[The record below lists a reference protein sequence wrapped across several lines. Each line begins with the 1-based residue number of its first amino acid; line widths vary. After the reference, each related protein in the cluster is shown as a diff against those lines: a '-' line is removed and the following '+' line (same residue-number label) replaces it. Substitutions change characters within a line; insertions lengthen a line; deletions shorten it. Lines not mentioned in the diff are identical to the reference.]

1 MATKKVTKKA
11 SNKLVDKK
19 DYKLELKMN
28 DEVFTL
34 ETNDLMEGI
43 MSLKPDRLKTRVLFK
58 IEKDG
63 KVCEKLLSCFLA
75 KQMFRNKMS
84 MTVFLNRI
92 ILK

>member
-1 MATKKVTKKA
+1 MATKKATKKVV
-11 SNKLVDKK
+11 KKVIDKK
-19 DYKLELKMN
+19 DYKIELKMN

-63 KVCEKLLSCFLA
+63 KVCEKILSCFLA